1 MGGSTV
7 CGVTGWFRRIV
18 LIAGAVV
25 VLDVT
30 GCSGDGKGPVDPPVP
45 SATSSAA
52 SVAPTASPTGT
63 VDEQILAQYRRFW
76 TETLPAVF
84 AASADERPAMLRP
97 VVTDPLLPALIE
109 SADELDQQ
117 GRLSTGSPVLIRQS
131 VTRRGSEAIVVGCMD
146 SSRAR
151 VTDRATGRP
160 ITRGRRRD
168 PTETYFKLE
177 NDGVWRV
184 YSLNEPKGTRC

>member
-1 MGGSTV
+1 V

-76 TETLPAVF
+76 TETMPGALAVPASDRPRVLKAV
-84 AASADERPAMLRP
+84 AA
-97 VVTDPLLPALIE
+97 DPLVPELLRVAKLFEQRNQRPTGAPSLIH
-109 SADELDQQ
+109 
-117 GRLSTGSPVLIRQS
+117 QS
-131 VTRRGSEAIVVGCMD
+131 ITRKGTKAVVVGCID
-146 SSRAR
+146 ESEFFLTDKSTGEESGRGLPRVSTQTRLAR
-151 VTDRATGRP
+151 GS
-160 ITRGRRRD
+160 
-168 PTETYFKLE
+168 
-177 NDGVWRV
+177 DGIWRV
-184 YSLNEPKGTRC
+184 YSIKDLSGTQC

>member
-1 MGGSTV
+1 V

-25 VLDVT
+25 VLGVA

-76 TETLPAVF
+76 TEIYPAVL
-84 AASADERPAMLRP
+84 AAPSAERRSILEP
-97 VVTDPLLPALIE
+97 VVDDPLMGELLRIARGYDHRNKRSSGTPVLIGPE
-109 SADELDQQ
+109 VSLKGHQAVVAGCVDMTNVILRDRTTGKITDQ
-117 GRLSTGSPVLIRQS
+117 GRLRIAS
-131 VTRRGSEAIVVGCMD
+131 
-146 SSRAR
+146 
-151 VTDRATGRP
+151 
-160 ITRGRRRD
+160 
-168 PTETYFKLE
+168 ETYFKDDR
-177 NDGVWRV
+177 NGAWRA
-184 YSLNEPKGTRC
+184 YALNEPRGKSC